1 MDVNNPELA
10 AAQQNYNP
18 EKDQDLQELQEK
30 LKEQLIE
37 LDQQVIQF
45 AQRQEQKMVQEA
57 AAGGSASSLNAS
69 STT

>member
-57 AAGGSASSLNAS
+57 AAGGGASSLNAS